1 MKFMKTLFFAGVCAS
16 LVSCGSGDARNALSA
31 LGIQTL
37 TAGQSVT
44 IAADDTYL
52 VPAGTTVRAP
62 NGGTV
67 TFISGHRDNFKVPRG
82 STVTVS
88 NTPSGA
94 ADNTVTGI

>member
-1 MKFMKTLFFAGVCAS
+1 VKFIKTLFLAGACAS
-16 LVSCGSGDARNALSA
+16 LVSCGSGDASNALSA

-37 TAGQSVT
+37 TAGQSIT

-52 VPAGTTVRAP
+52 VPAGTTIRAP

-67 TFISGHRDNFKVPRG
+67 TTISGHKDSFKVPRG

-88 NTPSGA
+88 ATPSGA